1 MHCVVGVMHPWQLSM
16 LCSCCV
22 HDSAAADH
30 VELVLK
36 LLHGSGAEQDLYLQW
51 PVTLRGQE
59 RQYQQSLQPEFCLLL
74 KKSLPNV
81 FPLCL
86 VRE

>member
-51 PVTLRGQE
+51 PVT
-59 RQYQQSLQPEFCLLL
+59 
-74 KKSLPNV
+74 
-81 FPLCL
+81 
-86 VRE
+86 